1 MTIMKHFPT
10 STRAFTVAS
19 ACAVALISAAPAWAV
34 LSAQST
40 AEAEAAYARVAKS
53 WSTTRTLQAN
63 FDQKITNP
71 ILGRTAASRGV
82 FVQERP
88 NRVSITFTEPAGD
101 RIVGDGKHL
110 WVYLP
115 SSTPGQVLKLP
126 ADADGAIV
134 ADLLGQ
140 LLDTPRR
147 AFTITGGESV
157 PIDGRS
163 TRRVQLV
170 PKSPSSVP
178 FSKAVLWLDDKD
190 ARPIRVQVL
199 DAQGVDRTITLT
211 SWVPD
216 AVLPKDA
223 FTFVTPKGAR
233 VSTRIPGSV

>member
-1 MTIMKHFPT
+1 MTIINRF
-10 STRAFTVAS
+10 S
-19 ACAVALISAAPAWAV
+19 ARAVAAVMAIAVPAWV
-34 LSAQST
+34 PLSAQNL
-40 AEAEAAYARVAKS
+40 ADAEAAYARVAKS

-63 FDQKITNP
+63 FDQTITNP
-71 ILGRTAASRGV
+71 ILGRTVASRGV

-88 NRVSITFTEPAGD
+88 NRLAITFTEPAGD
-101 RIVGDGKHL
+101 RIVGDGKSL

-147 AFTITGGESV
+147 AFTITGGESM
-157 PIDGRS
+157 PIEGRS

-170 PKSPSSVP
+170 PKSPGLVP

-190 ARPIRVQVL
+190 ARPVRVQVL
-199 DAQGVDRTITLT
+199 DGQGVDRTITLT
-211 SWVPD
+211 SWSPG

-223 FTFVTPKGAR
+223 FTFVTPKGVR
-233 VSTRIPGSV
+233 VSTKIPGSP

>member
-1 MTIMKHFPT
+1 MNNLNRWIA
-10 STRAFTVAS
+10 RAIVMI
-19 ACAVALISAAPAWAV
+19 AVALPASAP
-34 LSAQST
+34 LSAQHI
-40 AEAEAAYARVAKS
+40 ADAEAAYARVATL

-63 FDQKITNP
+63 FNQQITNP
-71 ILGRTAASRGV
+71 ILGRTVTSRGV
-82 FVQERP
+82 FEQERP

-101 RIVGDGKHL
+101 RIVGDGKNL

-147 AFTITGGESV
+147 AFTITGGESM

-178 FSKAVLWLDDKD
+178 FSKATLWLDDKD
-190 ARPIRVQVL
+190 ARPVRVQVL
-199 DAQGVDRTITLT
+199 DSQGVDRTITLT
-211 SWVPD
+211 SWSPN
-216 AVLPKDA
+216 ATLPKGA
-223 FTFVTPKGAR
+223 FTFVTPKGVKVA
-233 VSTRIPGSV
+233 TKIPGSR